1 MSTSRRSLR
10 AAGLRDFAL
19 KSVWPDGSVFFA
31 AHFFCVGC
39 LAQHMNSRSFG
50 NIKPALVTCR
60 QPSVPSCVRLKRLI
74 TQAQWFGATTARFL
88 NNFSETSRKL
98 AVSSPSAGNSKR
110 SFEAGAAKQ
119 IQSVA
124 PLSELFC

>member
-39 LAQHMNSRSFG
+39 LAQHMNSRLFG

-60 QPSVPSCVRLKRLI
+60 QPSAPSVCTPGAAHHRGAVFL
-74 TQAQWFGATTARFL
+74 ATTARFL
-88 NNFSETSRKL
+88 NNVSETSRKL

-110 SFEAGAAKQ
+110 LFEAGTAKQ

-124 PLSELFC
+124 PLSDLFC